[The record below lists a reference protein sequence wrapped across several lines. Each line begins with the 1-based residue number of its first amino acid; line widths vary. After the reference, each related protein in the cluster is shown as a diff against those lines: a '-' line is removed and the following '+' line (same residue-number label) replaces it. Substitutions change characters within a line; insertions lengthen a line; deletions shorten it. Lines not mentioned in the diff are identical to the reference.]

1 MARDKELAS
10 RLLRAM
16 VLECFSNMSHAVPA
30 NEIIWER
37 LPEEDELY
45 LVPLPIVQPMC
56 STHRLSDY
64 QAST

>member
-10 RLLRAM
+10 RLLIAMVLLRAI
-16 VLECFSNMSHAVPA
+16 VLECFSNISHAVPA

-45 LVPLPIVQPMC
+45 FVPLAHCAPHVQH
-56 STHRLSDY
+56 SQTE
-64 QAST
+64 